1 MKVSTRFIITFLVT
15 VLANRSGALA
25 SNLYSSSGPVTELT
39 PSTFDAKLKYGVWLV
54 EFYAP
59 WCGHCQQLKPE
70 YLKLAKG
77 LGDVVNV
84 GAVNADEHKELAQ
97 RYSIQGFPTIK
108 LMYADASGK
117 VKSIS
122 YNGGRTSTDMATW
135 ALSQASKI
143 VMSRLGGK
151 SSSSSS
157 SSKSNGGSTSGFY
170 AGSEVID
177 LSDSNFHS
185 MVTKGDDMW
194 FVEFYAPWC
203 GHCKNLK
210 PHWTGLAK
218 SVKGKVKVGAV
229 DCTQHQQTCSEFGV
243 QGFPTIKF
251 FGENKERPEDYNGPR
266 EETDLVNFASDKWS
280 RAQPPP
286 EVRELTD
293 PMVWEDQCTGD
304 GKETQAKQ
312 LCIVAFLPHILDSKA
327 KGRNEN
333 IKMLQEIALLYKE
346 RPFSWFWTE
355 GGAQP
360 SLEES
365 VSVGGYGYPAFVA
378 LNPSKEKFASLKG
391 GFEKEHVKEFMDN
404 VRRGQE
410 PVVPISGGI
419 KDAKI
424 ATINAWDGKDGQEI
438 IEEEFSL
445 EDLGL

>member
-1 MKVSTRFIITFLVT
+1 MKVFSPLIIAC
-15 VLANRSGALA
+15 LAFVFAPRSGAMA
-25 SNLYSSSGPVTELT
+25 SAMYSSGPVTELT
-39 PSTFDAKLKYGVWLV
+39 PSTFDTKLKSGIWLV

-84 GAVNADEHKELAQ
+84 AAVNADEHKELAQ

-108 LMYADASGK
+108 LMYVDGSGK
-117 VKSIS
+117 IKSIA
-122 YNGGRTSTDMATW
+122 YNGGRTSADMATW
-135 ALSQASKI
+135 TMSQASKI
-143 VMSRLGGK
+143 VMSRLGAK
-151 SSSSSS
+151 S
-157 SSKSNGGSTSGFY
+157 SSKSGGSTSGFY
-170 AGSEVID
+170 AGSDVID
-177 LSDSNFHS
+177 LTDSNFHS
-185 MVTKGDDMW
+185 MVTKSDDMW

-210 PHWTGLAK
+210 PHWVGLAK

-243 QGFPTIKF
+243 QGFPTVKF

-266 EETDLVNFASDKWS
+266 EESDLVNFASDKWS

-293 PMVWEDQCTGD
+293 ATVWEDHCTGD
-304 GKETQAKQ
+304 GKDTQGKQ
-312 LCIVAFLPHILDSKA
+312 LCLVAFLPHILDSKA
-327 KGRNEN
+327 KGRNAH
-333 IKMLQEIALLYKE
+333 ISMLQEIALLYKE
-346 RPFSWFWTE
+346 RPFSWFWAE
-355 GGAQP
+355 GGSQP
-360 SLEES
+360 SLEQT
-365 VSVGGYGYPAFVA
+365 VGVGGYGYPAFVA

-391 GFEKEHVKEFMDN
+391 GFEKDHVKEFMDN

-410 PVVPISGGI
+410 PVVPIKGGI
-419 KDAKI
+419 NDARVV
-424 ATINAWDGKDGQEI
+424 TIDAWDGKDGEEI

>member
-1 MKVSTRFIITFLVT
+1 MKVSIPLITTCLVCI
-15 VLANRSGALA
+15 LAARSGVMA
-25 SNLYSSSGPVTELT
+25 STMYSSSGPVTELT
-39 PSTFDAKLKYGVWLV
+39 PSTFDTKLKSGVWLV

-84 GAVNADEHKELAQ
+84 AAVNADEHKDLAQ
-97 RYSIQGFPTIK
+97 RYAIQGFPTIK
-108 LMYADASGK
+108 LMYADGSGK
-117 VKSIS
+117 IKSIA

-135 ALSQASKI
+135 AMTQANKI

-151 SSSSSS
+151 SSS
-157 SSKSNGGSTSGFY
+157 KSGGSTSGFY
-170 AGSEVID
+170 AGSDVID
-177 LSDSNFHS
+177 LTDSNFHN

-210 PHWTGLAK
+210 PHWVGLAK
-218 SVKGKVKVGAV
+218 YVKGKVKIGAV

-251 FGENKERPEDYNGPR
+251 FGDNKERPEDYNGPR
-266 EETDLVNFASDKWS
+266 EESDLVNFASDKWS

-293 PMVWEDQCTGD
+293 SAVWEDHCTGD
-304 GKETQAKQ
+304 GKDTPAKQ
-312 LCIVAFLPHILDSKA
+312 LCLVAFLPHILDSKA
-327 KGRNEN
+327 KGRNAHIE
-333 IKMLQEIALLYKE
+333 MLQEIALLYKE

-355 GGAQP
+355 GGSQP

-365 VSVGGYGYPAFVA
+365 VSVGGYGYPAFIA
-378 LNPSKEKFASLKG
+378 LNPSKEKFASLKS

-410 PVVPISGGI
+410 PVVPIKGDVSA
-419 KDAKI
+419 AKVV
-424 ATINAWDGKDGQEI
+424 TTNAWDGKDGEEI

>member
-1 MKVSTRFIITFLVT
+1 MKIQESLAITLLVI
-15 VLANRSGALA
+15 VLTSRSGALA
-25 SNLYSSSGPVTELT
+25 SGLYSSSGPVIELT
-39 PSTFDAKLKYGVWLV
+39 QSTFDTKLKSGIWLV

-77 LGDVVNV
+77 LHDVVHV
-84 GAVNADEHKELAQ
+84 GAVNADEYKELAQ

-108 LMYADASGK
+108 LMYTDGSGK
-117 VKSIS
+117 IKSVS
-122 YNGGRTSTDMATW
+122 YNGARTSGDMATW
-135 ALSQASKI
+135 ALGQANKV
-143 VMSRLGGK
+143 VMARLGGGST
-151 SSSSSS
+151 SSSG
-157 SSKSNGGSTSGFY
+157 SSKPSGSTSGFY
-170 AGSEVID
+170 AGSDVID
-177 LSDSNFHS
+177 LTDSNFHS
-185 MVTKGDDMW
+185 LVTKSEDMW

-210 PHWTGLAK
+210 PHWVGLAR

-229 DCTQHQQTCSEFGV
+229 DCTQQQQTCSEYGV
-243 QGFPTIKF
+243 QGFPTVKF

-266 EETDLVNFASDKWS
+266 EENDLVTFASEKWA

-293 PMVWEDQCTGD
+293 ANIWTDHCTGD
-304 GKETQAKQ
+304 GKETQPKQ
-312 LCIVAFLPHILDSKA
+312 LCLIAFLPHILDSKA
-327 KGRNEN
+327 KKRNEH
-333 IKMLQEIALLYKE
+333 IEMLRDIALLYKE
-346 RPFSWFWTE
+346 RPFSWFWSE
-355 GGAQP
+355 GGSQP

-365 VSVGGYGYPAFVA
+365 VGVGGYGYPAFVA
-378 LNPSKEKFASLKG
+378 LNPSKEKYASLKS

-410 PVVPISGGI
+410 PVLTTNRGVSETSVVTISP
-419 KDAKI
+419 
-424 ATINAWDGKDGQEI
+424 WDGQDGQEV

>member
-1 MKVSTRFIITFLVT
+1 MKVSTTLIVAFLAFI
-15 VLANRSGALA
+15 LAPRSGAMA
-25 SNLYSSSGPVTELT
+25 SAMYSSSGPVTELT
-39 PSTFDAKLKYGVWLV
+39 PSTFDTKLKSGIWLV

-84 GAVNADEHKELAQ
+84 AAVNADEHKELAQ

-108 LMYADASGK
+108 LMYADGSGK
-117 VKSIS
+117 IKSIA
-122 YNGGRTSTDMATW
+122 YNGGRTSADMATW
-135 ALSQASKI
+135 TMSQANKI
-143 VMSRLGGK
+143 VMSRLGAK
-151 SSSSSS
+151 S
-157 SSKSNGGSTSGFY
+157 SSKSGGSTSGFY
-170 AGSEVID
+170 AGSDVID
-177 LSDSNFHS
+177 LTDSNFHS
-185 MVTKGDDMW
+185 MVTKSDDMW

-210 PHWTGLAK
+210 PHWVGLAK

-243 QGFPTIKF
+243 QGFPTVKF

-266 EETDLVNFASDKWS
+266 EENDLVNFASDKWS

-293 PMVWEDQCTGD
+293 STVWEDHCTGD
-304 GKETQAKQ
+304 GTETQAKQ
-312 LCIVAFLPHILDSKA
+312 LCLVAFLPHILDSKA
-327 KGRNEN
+327 KGRNVH
-333 IKMLQEIALLYKE
+333 ISMLQEIALLYKE
-346 RPFSWFWTE
+346 RPFSWFWVE
-355 GGAQP
+355 GGSQP

-365 VSVGGYGYPAFVA
+365 VSVGGYGYPAFIA

-391 GFEKEHVKEFMDN
+391 GFEKDHVKEFMDN

-410 PVVPISGGI
+410 PVVPIKGGI
-419 KDAKI
+419 GDARVV
-424 ATINAWDGKDGQEI
+424 TINAWDGKDGEEI